1 MSALEIHVF
10 KDSLHPVTEL
20 LDSEGISCSMRQER
34 AGVMV
39 ASSGILEV
47 ALNAGVWASIAAVL
61 ISFIKARHG
70 RRVMITT
77 KDKEVIHAE
86 GLTSKELG
94 KILEKAEWVTAIDP
108 NKSNNLVQPM
118 PKDGAAD

>member
-1 MSALEIHVF
+1 MNTLDIHVF
-10 KDSLHPVTEL
+10 KESFQPVTEL
-20 LDSEGISCSMRQER
+20 LDAKGISWSMRQER
-34 AGVMV
+34 AGVIM

-47 ALNAGVWASIAAVL
+47 ALNPSSWVSIAAVL

-77 KDKEVIHAE
+77 KDKDVIHAE
-86 GLTSKELG
+86 GLTSKELE

-108 NKSNNLVQPM
+108 NKSNNPVPPPL
-118 PKDGAAD
+118 KDDATE